1 MGTSTERHPP
11 GFDPSQPGIRC
22 LQRWIRDQTPIQVEL
37 QGGGHL
43 QGRPSWVDADYLAL
57 HTEAGAQPV
66 LVNRTAIAL
75 IQAQT

>member
-1 MGTSTERHPP
+1 
-11 GFDPSQPGIRC
+11 
-22 LQRWIRDQTPIQVEL
+22 
-37 QGGGHL
+37 
-43 QGRPSWVDADYLAL
+43 VDADYLAL